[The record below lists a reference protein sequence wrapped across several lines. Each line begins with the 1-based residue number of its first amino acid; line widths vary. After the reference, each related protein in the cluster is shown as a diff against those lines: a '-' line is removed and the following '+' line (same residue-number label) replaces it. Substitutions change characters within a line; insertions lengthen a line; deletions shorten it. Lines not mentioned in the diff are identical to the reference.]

1 MTRNFTKCA
10 FSVTLNIEV
19 ERQGVEKAVFFA
31 DCTMFMD
38 FKMKSTRKYCTIAS
52 KCRSPFS
59 RKGLWE
65 VVTIKIKTYKTKK
78 ATTRARTSLRRVRVR
93 SLFLRAFAMAHGAY
107 AWFARCVE
115 AISRISRALA
125 YRIDIVHGAA
135 NPGGTL
141 ANWCTVV
148 PSRNWLY

>member
-1 MTRNFTKCA
+1 
-10 FSVTLNIEV
+10 
-19 ERQGVEKAVFFA
+19 
-31 DCTMFMD
+31 
-38 FKMKSTRKYCTIAS
+38 MKSTHKYCTIAS

-115 AISRISRALA
+115 AMSRISRALA

-135 NPGGTL
+135 NTGGGGGG
-141 ANWCTVV
+141 
-148 PSRNWLY
+148 PSQLGPLCPHKDGKATARPPSPLSLLVCPLPLEKKKH